1 MGIRTIEL
9 EELADRGI
17 HKECTGLIL
26 NINSQY
32 FDFWMKE
39 ERENIPNRGRFKERR
54 GEYGVRAFK
63 IFPRRKNKERRR
75 YGHFRL

>member
-1 MGIRTIEL
+1 MRIRTIEL
-9 EELADRGI
+9 EDLADRGI

-39 ERENIPNRGRFKERR
+39 ERENIPNRER
-54 GEYGVRAFK
+54 FK